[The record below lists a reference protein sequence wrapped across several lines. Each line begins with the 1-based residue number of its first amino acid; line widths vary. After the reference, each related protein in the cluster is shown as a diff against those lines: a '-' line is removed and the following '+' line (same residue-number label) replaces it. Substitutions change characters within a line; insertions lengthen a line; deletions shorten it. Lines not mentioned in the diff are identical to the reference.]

1 MKKFNCLIN
10 TAIEVTAKAHKD
22 HCRKVTDIPYIVHP
36 FEVALILQE
45 NRASE
50 EVIAAGILHDTLED
64 TELTK
69 EDIREVFG
77 DSVLELVLGASEELE
92 DRENTPWYNRKLHTI
107 EHLKDAPLDVKM
119 IACADKLSNIRS
131 MIKGYNDMGDRLWDR
146 FNAPYEKQK
155 WYYHSL
161 IKSLVGLDEFKMY
174 RQFKEAVDYLF
185 TA

>member
-1 MKKFNCLIN
+1 MKQFNCLIN
-10 TAIEVTAKAHKD
+10 KAIEVAAKAHKD
-22 HCRKVTDIPYIVHP
+22 QCRKVTDIPYIVHP
-36 FEVALILQE
+36 FEVALVLQE

-50 EVIAAGILHDTLED
+50 EVIVAGILHDTLED
-64 TELTK
+64 TELTSEK
-69 EDIREVFG
+69 IREIFG
-77 DSVLELVLGASEELE
+77 DKILQLVLGASEELE
-92 DRENTPWYNRKLHTI
+92 NRENIPWYNRKLHTI

-161 IKSLVGLDEFKMY
+161 IQSLKGLDEFKMY
-174 RQFKEAVDYLF
+174 KQFKQAVNYLF
-185 TA
+185 